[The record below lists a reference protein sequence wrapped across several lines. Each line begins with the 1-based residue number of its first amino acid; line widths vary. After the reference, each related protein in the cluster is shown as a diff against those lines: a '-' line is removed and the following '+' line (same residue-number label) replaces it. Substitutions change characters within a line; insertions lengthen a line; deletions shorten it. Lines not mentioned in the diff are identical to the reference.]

1 MDDTQFAEIIAQHES
16 LEPKIWAIVQHN
28 TKMDLLKMARS
39 CSNLRDDISR
49 ELVECRRLHRL
60 TVKYHELLERYQTS
74 VNSLQEYTTFAL
86 LLDH

>member
-49 ELVECRRLHRL
+49 ELVECRRLRRP
-60 TVKYHELLERYQTS
+60 TAKYQGLIERYQTS
-74 VNSLQEYTTFAL
+74 VHSLQEYTTFAL